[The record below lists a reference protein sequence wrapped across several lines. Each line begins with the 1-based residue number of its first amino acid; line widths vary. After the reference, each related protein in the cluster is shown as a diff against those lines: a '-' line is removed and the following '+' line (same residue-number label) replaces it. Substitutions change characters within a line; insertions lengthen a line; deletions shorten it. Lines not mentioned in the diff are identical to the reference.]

1 MRRSA
6 VPEPRVSLSHQNIND
21 KSCNSDLPAEP
32 EEGDDKHAFPED
44 SWAAWSCLLGSFLMM
59 FPSFGFQTAGKELVA
74 FKSLF
79 VMITDLLQSDLFRTT
94 SIPTNSLTIVSAMS
108 GG

>member
-6 VPEPRVSLSHQNIND
+6 VPEARLPLSHQNSAD
-21 KSCNSDLPAEP
+21 KSSESDHVARS
-32 EEGDDKHAFPED
+32 EEGDDKDAFPED

-74 FKSLF
+74 FKSPLCH
-79 VMITDLLQSDLFRTT
+79 D
-94 SIPTNSLTIVSAMS
+94 N
-108 GG
+108 